1 MKEIALQFASQ
12 AVTQFVSSRFVFA
25 CLALATVAYLGVK
38 GVIDKDACAWLV
50 GSDLAAFG
58 GLKLTEWLGKAK
70 AEGNGGGPQ

>member
-1 MKEIALQFASQ
+1 
-12 AVTQFVSSRFVFA
+12 
-25 CLALATVAYLGVK
+25 VAYLGVK